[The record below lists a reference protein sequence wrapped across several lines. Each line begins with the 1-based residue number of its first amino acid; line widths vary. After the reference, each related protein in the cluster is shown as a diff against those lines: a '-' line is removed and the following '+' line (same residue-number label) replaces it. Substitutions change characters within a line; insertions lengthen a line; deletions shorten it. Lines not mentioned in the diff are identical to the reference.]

1 MTGAAKEQ
9 TMRTGEIVDNKMDAE
24 TEAAQA
30 GSCPAACSARPFE
43 QQTPLERVLRAHLW
57 QPQDLLKRCEQRLP
71 GLVKTKQ
78 YKEAGECQ
86 TWISQAKRDIADWE
100 HILSLY
106 ESERR
111 APNDQAERPG
121 WPQTKNR

>member
-1 MTGAAKEQ
+1 MS
-9 TMRTGEIVDNKMDAE
+9 D
-24 TEAAQA
+24 
-30 GSCPAACSARPFE
+30 SCERPFD

-57 QPQDLLKRCEQRLP
+57 HPKDMLERCEKRLP

-86 TWISQAKRDIADWE
+86 AWISQAKRDIADWE

-106 ESERR
+106 ESER
-111 APNDQAERPG
+111 QAKISE
-121 WPQTKNR
+121 